1 MDPMDSAPH
10 AANAPTSYSPP
21 PLAFFHRL
29 TFRLAAVVLIGVIPL
44 AIVLAWVGVSGSD
57 AAIRTGGEEVS
68 RLARVAARVQEQEF
82 NESFRLLDALA
93 PALISASDADRARI
107 LAEALPRC
115 PTVADFHLVRA
126 DGSLVAASLAA
137 EASRSQVDA
146 EAVSRAAKTGYAA
159 VGGFRAGDPPTARAY
174 LPMPAGTAGGPLV
187 LGASIRLEALAGF
200 QRTLQLPEGALLD
213 ILDPD
218 SKVALRLGAAET
230 AVGKAHPLPAIQ
242 AALVEDPGAPLAGAD
257 VDGVRRVFGVE
268 GMGLGERRLG
278 YLVVVATPEAVILD
292 PARQRLAV
300 YLAGSGI
307 VFVLALALSRV
318 FGERF
323 VLRPVQ
329 GVVQATRRVA
339 STDLR
344 NFKARKRVCQDPSEL
359 GDLERAFDE
368 MATALERRVTELE
381 EQGRGRQP

>member
-1 MDPMDSAPH
+1 MDPNGTAAPGGDGSAP
-10 AANAPTSYSPP
+10 TEYRPP
-21 PLAFFHRL
+21 RLAFVHRL
-29 TFRLAAVVLIGVIPL
+29 TFRLAAVVLIGVVPL
-44 AIVLAWVGVSGSD
+44 AIVLAWAGISGRD
-57 AAIRTGGEEVS
+57 AAVRAGAEEVS

-82 NESFRLLDALA
+82 DESFRVLEALA
-93 PALISASDADRARI
+93 PALISAPDADRARL
-107 LAEALPRC
+107 LAETLPRC
-115 PTVADFHLVRA
+115 PKVADLHLVRA
-126 DGSLVAASLAA
+126 DGTVVAASLAP
-137 EASRSQVDA
+137 EASRAHVDA
-146 EAVSRAAKTGYAA
+146 DTVARAAKTGYAA
-159 VGGFRAGDPPTARAY
+159 VGGFRPGDPPTARVA

-187 LGASIRLEALAGF
+187 LGASIRLESLAGF

-213 ILDPD
+213 ILDPE
-218 SKVALRLGAAET
+218 SKVALRLGPSGD
-230 AVGKAHPLPAIQ
+230 AVGRAHPLPAIQ
-242 AALVEDPGAPLAGAD
+242 AAVVEDPGAPLAGAD

-268 GMGLGERRLG
+268 GMGLGEKRLG
-278 YLVVVATPEAVILD
+278 HLVVVATPESVILE

-307 VFVLALALSRV
+307 VFVIALALSRV

-344 NFKARKRVCQDPSEL
+344 HFKARRRVCQDPSEL

-368 MATALERRVTELE
+368 MATALERRAAELE
-381 EQGRGRQP
+381 EQGRGR